1 MKHLLRWLGL
11 AVITLGIHT
20 AAIAQTVNLEVGG
33 SRTLSAYGPITKI
46 TVDVPDV
53 IKTVAPNDRQLL
65 ITGLRPGVA
74 QVTLMTGQGQTQYDV
89 RVSASGATEAADLRR
104 RLRSQPGMDDV
115 QVDRRDGKIVL
126 SGSVPDLETH
136 SHGMAM
142 ATAAGGT
149 EPSDLIET
157 TGNQMVAVDVRFV
170 AVSDTTLKSL
180 GFNFSKLSGGF
191 QTALIS
197 PTSLVSSSLSAV
209 GGLQVEAGPPL
220 QNAFNLFLADRG
232 SGISGVLSALSDA
245 GLSQV
250 LAQPTLL
257 ARSGEKAE
265 FLAGGEVPIPVP
277 QAGGTG
283 GTITIE
289 YRQYGVRLSVEP
301 YVLSNKRIILKLAP
315 EVSELD
321 YTNRITIQGFNIPG
335 FRRRSAN
342 TTVELGDGESFV
354 IAGLNYSNST
364 NNESKVPLFGDIP
377 ILGTLF
383 RRTERS
389 LEKLELI
396 IVATPRLVKPLNEDD
411 VKRMLPTT
419 IAPPSLSETIRNRN
433 STEHRAAQFGLSR

>member
-1 MKHLLRWLGL
+1 MKPLLVTASLCLTVCGL
-11 AVITLGIHT
+11 QT
-20 AAIAQTVNLEVGG
+20 AAAAQTVNLEVGT
-33 SRTLSAYGPITKI
+33 SRTLSVRSPITQVVI
-46 TVDVPDV
+46 DVPGV
-53 IKTVAPNDRQLL
+53 VKTVAPSDRQLL
-65 ITGLRPGVA
+65 ITGVRPGQA
-74 QVTLMTGQGQTQYDV
+74 ELTLVTGQGQTKYDINV
-89 RVSASGATEAADLRR
+89 GASGAADAAALRR
-104 RLRSQPGMDDV
+104 RLNSEPDLEGI
-115 QVDRRDGKIVL
+115 QVDRRDGRTVL
-126 SGSVPDLETH
+126 SGTVPDVAA
-136 SHGMAM
+136 HGRGLAL
-142 ATAAGGT
+142 ATALAGG
-149 EPSDLIET
+149 EPTDLIQT

-191 QTALIS
+191 QWALVS
-197 PTSLVSSSLSAV
+197 PTSLVSSSLR
-209 GGLQVEAGPPL
+209 GTNGLQVEAGPPL
-220 QNAFNLFLADRG
+220 QNAFNLFLAGRG
-232 SGISGVLSALSDA
+232 SGITGMLSALSDA

-277 QAGGTG
+277 QASGAG

-301 YVLSNKRIILKLAP
+301 YVLSNKRIVLKLAP

-354 IAGLNYSNST
+354 IAGLNYTNST
-364 NNESKVPLFGDIP
+364 TNESKVPLFGDIP

-396 IVATPRLVKPLNEDD
+396 IVATPRLVTPLREDEI
-411 VKRMLPTT
+411 KQMLPTSVS
-419 IAPPSLSETIRNRN
+419 PPSLSETIMNKN
-433 STEHRAAQFGLSR
+433 STERRAAQFGLSR